1 LVLNYFEKEVIEVNR
16 KILLTVLAL
25 ATVMLATSVNMALA
39 ATTYY
44 DYMDAGGRCVVD
56 VPGQPRILFY
66 VWTMHG
72 NYYRGRADR
81 IMLIVVTGVPNPP
94 VVPVAGYE
102 DNPTRSAFSASL
114 GLPTVEH
121 IVKNWQIG
129 IFRIGKTSIAYWTV
143 PLECPATAFSP
154 QVTIPPGML
163 VLKGYD
169 GLIPVSNPAT
179 GTPSGWSYS
188 VEGSVY
194 NAHATFFCP
203 AWHFHG
209 SVGEAFVG
217 TALDT
222 KSIVS
227 ETWTWT
233 GP

>member
-1 LVLNYFEKEVIEVNR
+1 VKKVNR
-16 KILLTVLAL
+16 KIIVTVLAL
-25 ATVMLATSVNMALA
+25 AAVMLATSVNMALA

-56 VPGQPRILFY
+56 VSGKPRVLFY

-72 NYYRGRADR
+72 TYYRGRADR
-81 IMLIVVTGVPNPP
+81 IMLIVETGLPAPAP
-94 VVPVAGYE
+94 AFYPVAGYE
-102 DNPTRSAFSASL
+102 DNPKRSAFSASL

-121 IVKNWQIG
+121 VVKNWQIG

-143 PLECPATAFSP
+143 PLECPATALTP
-154 QVTIPPGML
+154 QVTIPPGVL

-169 GLIPVSNPAT
+169 GLIPVSAPAT
-179 GTPSGWSYS
+179 ATPSGWSYS

-203 AWHFHG
+203 GWHFHG

-217 TALDT
+217 TNLDT

>member
-25 ATVMLATSVNMALA
+25 AAVMLATSVNMALA

-56 VPGQPRILFY
+56 VPGQPRVLIY
-66 VWTMHG
+66 MWTMHG
-72 NYYRGRADR
+72 TFYSGRADR
-81 IMLIVVTGVPNPP
+81 IMLIVETGLPVPAFY
-94 VVPVAGYE
+94 PVAGYE
-102 DNPTRSAFSASL
+102 DVPTRSAFSASL

-121 IVKNWQIG
+121 VVKKWQIG
-129 IFRIGKTSIAYWTV
+129 IYRIGKTSIAYWTV
-143 PLECPATAFSP
+143 PLECPATALTP
-154 QVTIPPGML
+154 QVTIPPGVL
-163 VLKGYD
+163 VLKGHD
-169 GLIPVSNPAT
+169 GLIPVSGPAT
-179 GTPSGWSYS
+179 TVPNGWSYS
-188 VEGSVY
+188 VEGSVH

-203 AWHFHG
+203 GWHFFG

-217 TALDT
+217 TDLDT

-233 GP
+233 SP